1 MGKRLASAKVR
12 KLELIIDTQKIRLV
26 PGQSEH
32 TFFKA

>member
-12 KLELIIDTQKIRLV
+12 KLELIFDTQKIRLV
-26 PGQSEH
+26 PDQWEH